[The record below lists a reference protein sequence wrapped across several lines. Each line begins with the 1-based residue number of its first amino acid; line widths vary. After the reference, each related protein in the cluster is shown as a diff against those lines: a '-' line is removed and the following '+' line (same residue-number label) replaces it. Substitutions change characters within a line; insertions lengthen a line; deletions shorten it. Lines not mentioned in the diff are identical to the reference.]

1 MGVLVRIGQ
10 DGYTSDVTASG
21 HRFLADEPASV
32 GGDDKG
38 PSPYDLLLASLGACT
53 AMTLRM
59 YADRKGWALHGA
71 TVELSHSRV
80 HARDCEECESAEGM
94 ITRIERRLSIEGD
107 LTDEQRGRL
116 LEIAERCPVH
126 KTLQGEVRIST
137 TIAGGANTDA
147 SR

>member
-1 MGVLVRIGQ
+1 MGVRVRIGP

-21 HRFLADEPASV
+21 HRFLADEPSSV

-71 TVELSHSRV
+71 TVDLSHSRV

-116 LEIAERCPVH
+116 LEIADKCPVH
-126 KTLQGEVRIST
+126 RTLHSPVVVRT
-137 TIAGGANTDA
+137 RLKDDG
-147 SR
+147 

>member
-1 MGVLVRIGQ
+1 MGVSVRIGP

-59 YADRKGWALHGA
+59 YADRKGWALHDA
-71 TVELSHSRV
+71 TVELSHTRV
-80 HARDCEECESAEGM
+80 HARDCEDCESDQGM
-94 ITRIERRLSIEGD
+94 ITRIERRLTIEGD

-126 KTLQGEVRIST
+126 KTLHGEVRIDT
-137 TIAGGANTDA
+137 TLAGGLETDA